1 MTSDK
6 HILTIVKNDI
16 LLTLKNLNLKPLMK
30 NASQSIKHAIH
41 MSKPG
46 LHLTSLDIK
55 DAFYSVP
62 VCKVHRKFLKFMH
75 KGKAFQFDVMPN
87 GYEDVHAVV

>member
-1 MTSDK
+1 
-6 HILTIVKNDI
+6 
-16 LLTLKNLNLKPLMK
+16 MK

-41 MSKPG
+41 TSKPG

-75 KGKAFQFDVMPN
+75 KGKAFQFNVMPN